1 MTEEWDTAI
10 NSIVCRNGGTVQW
23 MVGAAAKWKI
33 DETSTFR
40 CKFNSDLQLGMS
52 LQQKLDDNVMLTLS
66 FNIDC
71 INPLRGGHKVGL
83 AFDIEGWANESGIS
97 NFLFYKKMLFDVFD
111 FFSPLVSR
119 LYTYI
124 YIHIIL
130 WLLWY

>member
-10 NSIVCRNGGTVQW
+10 NSIVCRNGGGTLQW
-23 MVGAAAKWKI
+23 MVGAGAKWKI
-33 DETSTFR
+33 DEASTFR

-83 AFDIEGWANESGIS
+83 AFDIE
-97 NFLFYKKMLFDVFD
+97 V
-111 FFSPLVSR
+111 
-119 LYTYI
+119 
-124 YIHIIL
+124 
-130 WLLWY
+130 